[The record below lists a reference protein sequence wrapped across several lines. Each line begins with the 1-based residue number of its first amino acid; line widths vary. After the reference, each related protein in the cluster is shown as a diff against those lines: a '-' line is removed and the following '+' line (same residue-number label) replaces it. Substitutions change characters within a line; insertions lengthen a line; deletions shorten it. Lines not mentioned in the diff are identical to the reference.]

1 MDRTELELYF
11 DGMVEKLTVI
21 FFIILFF
28 LLGVYLILLPWNIF
42 YGVGSW
48 EQNYL
53 LVYIAQKTDLPLIQK
68 AVSSNW
74 VRGAVTGL
82 GVLNV
87 IIAFWEIAHFS
98 QSVQMLRGSE
108 MNAKANVNQPTNQ
121 PKEYQID

>member
-1 MDRTELELYF
+1 
-11 DGMVEKLTVI
+11 MVEKLTVI
-21 FFIILFF
+21 FFIILFL
-28 LLGVYLILLPWNIF
+28 LLGAYLILLPWNIL

-68 AVSSNW
+68 AISSNW

-87 IIAFWEIAHFS
+87 IIAFWEMAHFN
-98 QSVQMLRGSE
+98 QSVEML
-108 MNAKANVNQPTNQ
+108 KAHEQKTETANSKLTNQ
-121 PKEYQID
+121 SENI